1 MVTDEEVL
9 RFFQNELPIS
19 GLLPTKENRVKMDEA
34 LQEYAEEED
43 LFPAINKYAQVF
55 NIDLSVM
62 NIENYYPWKTAWFFR
77 RGFTQKPL
85 EQISKPLTVRM
96 FAEPAKAGRWLY
108 D

>member
-43 LFPAINKYAQVF
+43 LFPRSINMRKF
-55 NIDLSVM
+55 L
-62 NIENYYPWKTAWFFR
+62 
-77 RGFTQKPL
+77 
-85 EQISKPLTVRM
+85 IST
-96 FAEPAKAGRWLY
+96 Y
-108 D
+108 Q